1 FRHNYPLLSE
11 FLPRVVK
18 RKYPNDIEIFTVLR
32 FAGESQFLEF
42 QTSMASQGMVS
53 LTKSLCIMTPKV
65 RLKNTKTT
73 KNLMTRSCNLR
84 VLCSKLSQWEQAP
97 FIQASKEEAGG
108 GIVLEKTKNVFE
120 SIVSETEAEEQKIQF
135 FKWPIWLLGPSVLLT
150 SGMAPTLWLPLSSVY
165 VGSKVVSVLSLIG
178 LDCIFN
184 LGATLF
190 LLMADSCAR
199 PKDPSQPCKSQPP
212 FSYKFW
218 NVFALVTGFLVP
230 TLLLL
235 GSQTGLLA
243 SLQPELPFLSVA
255 VLLFPYF
262 ILLAVQTLTEIL
274 TWSWQ
279 SPVWLVTPVVYEAYR
294 VLQLMRGL
302 KLSAE
307 VNAPVWV
314 VHMIRGLVSWWVL
327 ILGMQLMRVAWFAGF
342 ASRTTTT
349 TQQPESVASE

>member
-1 FRHNYPLLSE
+1 MTVTGFNLIQSFSFKPLELIVE
-11 FLPRVVK
+11 
-18 RKYPNDIEIFTVLR
+18 T
-32 FAGESQFLEF
+32 F
-42 QTSMASQGMVS
+42 QETSMVSQGMVS
-53 LTKSLCIMTPKV
+53 LTKSLCITPPRI
-65 RLKNTKTT
+65 RLKNPKMIKTG
-73 KNLMTRSCNLR
+73 SCNLR
-84 VLCSKLSQWEQAP
+84 VLCTKMSQWEPSPP
-97 FIQASKEEAGG
+97 FIRSSAQEAGN
-108 GIVLEKTKNVFE
+108 IVLEKTANVFE
-120 SIVSETEAEEQKIQF
+120 SIISETAEEEKVDSAQSTNSHQVQV

-150 SGMAPTLWLPLSSVY
+150 SGMAPTLWLPLSSVF
-165 VGSKVVSVLSLIG
+165 VGSNVVSVLSLIG

-184 LGATLF
+184 LGAALF

-199 PKDPSQPCKSQPP
+199 PKDPSVSCKSKPP

-218 NVFALVTGFLVP
+218 NVFALLTGFLVP
-230 TLLLL
+230 TLLLF

-243 SLQPELPFLSVA
+243 SLQPELPFISSA
-255 VLLFPYF
+255 VLLLPYF

-327 ILGMQLMRVAWFAGF
+327 ILGMQLMRVAWFAGY

-349 TQQPESVASE
+349 TTNQQPESSVTSK

>member
-73 KNLMTRSCNLR
+73 KNLITRSCNLR

-97 FIQASKEEAGG
+97 FIHDSTEEAGG

-135 FKWPIWLLGPSVLLT
+135 FKWPIWLLGPCVLLT

-190 LLMADSCAR
+190 LLMADSGAR

-218 NVFALVTGFLVP
+218 NVFALVTGFLIP

>member
-1 FRHNYPLLSE
+1 M
-11 FLPRVVK
+11 V
-18 RKYPNDIEIFTVLR
+18 
-32 FAGESQFLEF
+32 
-42 QTSMASQGMVS
+42 SQGMVS
-53 LTKSLCIMTPKV
+53 LTKSLCITTPRI
-65 RLKNTKTT
+65 RLKNPKMIHNLKTG
-73 KNLMTRSCNLR
+73 SSHHLR
-84 VLCSKLSQWEQAP
+84 VLCTKMSQWEPSP
-97 FIQASKEEAGG
+97 FIRSSAQEAGN
-108 GIVLEKTKNVFE
+108 IVLEKTSNVFD
-120 SIVSETEAEEQKIQF
+120 SIVSESAEEEQTTTNSHQQAQV

-150 SGMAPTLWLPLSSVY
+150 SGMAPTLWLPLSSVF
-165 VGSKVVSVLSLIG
+165 VGSNVVSVLSLIG

-199 PKDPSQPCKSQPP
+199 PKDPSLSCKSKPP

-218 NVFALVTGFLVP
+218 NVFALLTGFLVP
-230 TLLLL
+230 TLLLF
-235 GSQTGLLA
+235 GSQTGLLG
-243 SLQPELPFLSVA
+243 SLQPELPFISSA
-255 VLLFPYF
+255 VLLLPYF

-327 ILGMQLMRVAWFAGF
+327 ILGMQLMRVAWFAGYT
-342 ASRTTTT
+342 SRTTATN
-349 TQQPESVASE
+349 QQPESSVTSK

>member
-1 FRHNYPLLSE
+1 
-11 FLPRVVK
+11 
-18 RKYPNDIEIFTVLR
+18 
-32 FAGESQFLEF
+32 
-42 QTSMASQGMVS
+42 MASQGMVS
-53 LTKSLCIMTPKV
+53 LCVMTPRV
-65 RLKNTKTT
+65 PLKNPK
-73 KNLMTRSCNLR
+73 KRLCHHR
-84 VLCSKLSQWEQAP
+84 VLCSKLSQWEPSTLTQ
-97 FIQASKEEAGG
+97 SSTEEAGG
-108 GIVLEKTKNVFE
+108 LVLEKTKNVFE
-120 SIVSETEAEEQKIQF
+120 SIVSESEEEENVVSTQL
-135 FKWPIWLLGPSVLLT
+135 FKWPIWILGPSVLLT
-150 SGMAPTLWLPLSSVY
+150 TGMAPTLWLPLSSVY
-165 VGSKVVSVLSLIG
+165 IGSKVVSVLSLIG

-199 PKDPSQPCKSQPP
+199 AKDTSQPCESQPP

-218 NVFALVTGFLVP
+218 NVFALLTGFLVP
-230 TLLLL
+230 MILLL
-235 GSQTGLLA
+235 GSKTGLLG
-243 SLQPELPFLSVA
+243 SLQPEVPFLSVA

-327 ILGMQLMRVAWFAGF
+327 IVGMCN
-342 ASRTTTT
+342 S
-349 TQQPESVASE
+349 

>member
-1 FRHNYPLLSE
+1 
-11 FLPRVVK
+11 
-18 RKYPNDIEIFTVLR
+18 
-32 FAGESQFLEF
+32 
-42 QTSMASQGMVS
+42 MVS
-53 LTKSLCIMTPKV
+53 LTKSLCITTPRI
-65 RLKNTKTT
+65 RLKNPKMMQ
-73 KNLMTRSCNLR
+73 NLKSRSSHHLR
-84 VLCSKLSQWEQAP
+84 VLCTKMSQWEPSP
-97 FIQASKEEAGG
+97 FIRSSSAQEAGN
-108 GIVLEKTKNVFE
+108 IVLEKTANVFE
-120 SIVSETEAEEQKIQF
+120 SIVSETAEEEEEEKVDSSQTTNSHQVEV

-150 SGMAPTLWLPLSSVY
+150 SGMAPTLWLPLSSVF
-165 VGSKVVSVLSLIG
+165 VGSNVVSVLSLIG

-199 PKDPSQPCKSQPP
+199 PKDPSVSCKSKPP

-218 NVFALVTGFLVP
+218 NVFALLTGFLVP
-230 TLLLL
+230 TLLLF
-235 GSQTGLLA
+235 GSQTGLLG
-243 SLQPELPFLSVA
+243 SLQPELPFISSA

-327 ILGMQLMRVAWFAGF
+327 ILGMQLMRVAWFAGY
-342 ASRTTTT
+342 ASRTTRAN
-349 TQQPESVASE
+349 QQPELSVASK

>member
-1 FRHNYPLLSE
+1 M
-11 FLPRVVK
+11 V
-18 RKYPNDIEIFTVLR
+18 
-32 FAGESQFLEF
+32 
-42 QTSMASQGMVS
+42 SQGMVS
-53 LTKSLCIMTPKV
+53 LTKSLCTITPRV
-65 RLKNTKTT
+65 RLKNPKTMQNTKIE
-73 KNLMTRSCNLR
+73 SCHVRFKNLR
-84 VLCSKLSQWEQAP
+84 VLCTTKLSQWEPSP
-97 FIQASKEEAGG
+97 FVHGPAEEAG
-108 GIVLEKTKNVFE
+108 GIVLEKAANVFE
-120 SIVSETEAEEQKIQF
+120 SVVAEAAEEEKADSAQQRSNSQIQVL
-135 FKWPIWLLGPSVLLT
+135 KWPIWLLGPSVLLT
-150 SGMAPTLWLPLSSVY
+150 SGMAPTLWLPLSSVFL
-165 VGSKVVSVLSLIG
+165 GSNVVSLLSLIG

-199 PKDPSQPCKSQPP
+199 PKDPSQSCNSQPP

-218 NVFALVTGFLVP
+218 NIFALVTGFLVP
-230 TLLLL
+230 MLLLF

-243 SLQPELPFLSVA
+243 SLQPELPFISSA

-274 TWSWQ
+274 TWHWQ

-307 VNAPVWV
+307 VNSPVWV
-314 VHMIRGLVSWWVL
+314 VHMLRGLVSWWVL

-342 ASRTTTT
+342 ASRTTN
-349 TQQPESVASE
+349 QEAESVASK

>member
-1 FRHNYPLLSE
+1 
-11 FLPRVVK
+11 
-18 RKYPNDIEIFTVLR
+18 
-32 FAGESQFLEF
+32 
-42 QTSMASQGMVS
+42 MASQGIVS
-53 LTKSLCIMTPKV
+53 LTKSLCILTPRV
-65 RLKNTKTT
+65 RLKNPKTMQ
-73 KNLMTRSCNLR
+73 NLKTRSCHLC
-84 VLCSKLSQWEQAP
+84 VCCSKLSQWEQSP
-97 FIQASKEEAGG
+97 FIHDSTEEASGV
-108 GIVLEKTKNVFE
+108 VLEKNKNAFE
-120 SIVSETEAEEQKIQF
+120 SIVSDIEDDDKVVPTQLL
-135 FKWPIWLLGPSVLLT
+135 KWPLWLLGPSVLLT

-165 VGSKVVSVLSLIG
+165 IGSKVVSVLSLIG

-199 PKDPSQPCKSQPP
+199 PKDPSQSCKSQPP

-274 TWSWQ
+274 TWNWQ

-327 ILGMQLMRVAWFAGF
+327 ILGMSCLVCWFCI
-342 ASRTTTT
+342 
-349 TQQPESVASE
+349 

>member
-1 FRHNYPLLSE
+1 M
-11 FLPRVVK
+11 V
-18 RKYPNDIEIFTVLR
+18 
-32 FAGESQFLEF
+32 
-42 QTSMASQGMVS
+42 SQGMVS
-53 LTKSLCIMTPKV
+53 LCITTTPRI
-65 RLKNTKTT
+65 RLKNPKIIQKLKTG
-73 KNLMTRSCNLR
+73 SCHLR
-84 VLCSKLSQWEQAP
+84 VLCTKMSQWEPSP
-97 FIQASKEEAGG
+97 FIRSSAQEAGN
-108 GIVLEKTKNVFE
+108 IVLEKTSNVFE
-120 SIVSETEAEEQKIQF
+120 SIVSETAEEEEEKVDSQVQV

-150 SGMAPTLWLPLSSVY
+150 SGMAPTLWLPLSSVF
-165 VGSKVVSVLSLIG
+165 VGSNVVSVLSLIG

-199 PKDPSQPCKSQPP
+199 PKDPSLSCKSKPP

-218 NVFALVTGFLVP
+218 NVFALLTGFLVP
-230 TLLLL
+230 TLLLF

-243 SLQPELPFLSVA
+243 SLQPELPSISSA
-255 VLLFPYF
+255 VLLLPYF

-274 TWSWQ
+274 TWSWE

-327 ILGMQLMRVAWFAGF
+327 ILGMQLMRVAWFAGY
-342 ASRTTTT
+342 ASRTN
-349 TQQPESVASE
+349 QQPESIASK

>member
-1 FRHNYPLLSE
+1 
-11 FLPRVVK
+11 
-18 RKYPNDIEIFTVLR
+18 
-32 FAGESQFLEF
+32 
-42 QTSMASQGMVS
+42 MVS
-53 LTKSLCIMTPKV
+53 LTKSLCITTPRI
-65 RLKNTKTT
+65 RLKNPKIMQNLKTG
-73 KNLMTRSCNLR
+73 SCHLR
-84 VLCSKLSQWEQAP
+84 VLCTKMSQWEPSP
-97 FIQASKEEAGG
+97 FIRSSAQEAGN
-108 GIVLEKTKNVFE
+108 IVLEKTANVFE
-120 SIVSETEAEEQKIQF
+120 TIVSETAEEEEEKVDSSQTTNSHQVQV

-150 SGMAPTLWLPLSSVY
+150 SGMAPTLWLPLSSVF
-165 VGSKVVSVLSLIG
+165 VGSNVVSVLSLIG

-199 PKDPSQPCKSQPP
+199 PKDPSVSCKSKPP

-230 TLLLL
+230 TLLLF
-235 GSQTGLLA
+235 GFQTGLLG
-243 SLQPELPFLSVA
+243 SLQPELPFISSA
-255 VLLFPYF
+255 VLLLPYF

-274 TWSWQ
+274 TWSWE

-327 ILGMQLMRVAWFAGF
+327 ILGMQLMRVAWFAGY
-342 ASRTTTT
+342 ASRSTTN
-349 TQQPESVASE
+349 QQPESSVAST

>member
-1 FRHNYPLLSE
+1 
-11 FLPRVVK
+11 
-18 RKYPNDIEIFTVLR
+18 
-32 FAGESQFLEF
+32 
-42 QTSMASQGMVS
+42 MASQGMVS
-53 LTKSLCIMTPKV
+53 LTKSLSITIPKV

-73 KNLMTRSCNLR
+73 KNLMTRSCNLL

-97 FIQASKEEAGG
+97 FIQASTEEAG

-120 SIVSETEAEEQKIQF
+120 SIVSETEDDEKVVSTQQIQVL
-135 FKWPIWLLGPSVLLT
+135 KWPIWLLGPSVLLT

-218 NVFALVTGFLVP
+218 NVFAL
-230 TLLLL
+230 
-235 GSQTGLLA
+235 
-243 SLQPELPFLSVA
+243 
-255 VLLFPYF
+255 
-262 ILLAVQTLTEIL
+262 TLTEIL

-307 VNAPVWV
+307 VNAPGWV

-349 TQQPESVASE
+349 QQPESVASE